1 MLAEQLKGIATTDT
15 QDAPEPVKMD
25 GSWASIVMLVLWRFG
40 GIVIATAFLAYA
52 WNDSNETHKRQTE
65 RLISILEARSAS
77 DTELARAL
85 NQLSDVVAQL
95 KKEAEV
101 AHTKLAK

>member
-1 MLAEQLKGIATTDT
+1 MLAEQLKTIDESDQQDT
-15 QDAPEPVKMD
+15 PKLD
-25 GSWASIVMLVLWRFG
+25 GSWASLIVWAFGRFG
-40 GIVIATAFLAYA
+40 GIIIGTAFLAYA

-95 KKEAEV
+95 KREAEV

>member
-1 MLAEQLKGIATTDT
+1 MLAEQLKTIATTDT
-15 QDAPEPVKMD
+15 PEAVNVD
-25 GSWASIVMLVLWRFG
+25 GSWASLIIWAFGRFG
-40 GIVIATAFLAYA
+40 GIIIGTAFLAYA

-85 NQLSDVVAQL
+85 NQLADVVAQL
-95 KKEAEV
+95 KREAEV
-101 AHTKLAK
+101 AHAKIAK